1 MFFEKIPVRI
11 RMSLG
16 HTIWMAIIFI
26 TLGVILYRSV
36 EDNIQQSLDASL
48 LTSARSI
55 RDAQFS
61 RKRSLAQILMDE
73 LYDTNRFTIHAQM
86 IDISGHVTAKTGN
99 MQINLPVTPRAVARA
114 ENGIETFETFE
125 LDNGDLRLVT
135 IPVIRQGRFKG
146 QLIQVG
152 TPMAPLYDTLKNL
165 RRTLLISLL
174 SCFGVSIVFGYLLT
188 KGSFKPVARI
198 TQAARNLD
206 VQELNLRLK
215 LPPAKDELQELT
227 ATLNGMLDRLEDAF
241 QRLRQFA
248 GNVSHELRTPL
259 AVLRGEV
266 ELALRRERTTD
277 EYKTA
282 LRTIAKEAANMS
294 TIVEDLLLLAKA
306 QGNVIELKRQDV
318 YIPEFLASLRSS
330 LEKLYADKQVTLEI
344 DHTACDYFAL
354 SPVYF
359 SLAIKNI
366 LINACNHSKAGQT
379 VKLLTVQDKESVQ
392 FKIQDCGDGISEES
406 LPYIFDAFYRA
417 DTARNRTIGGSGIGL
432 SLSLALVRLHGGDIR
447 VRSEVNKGSE
457 FAIVLPLS
465 GQKTKGLDTMPEK
478 GKKVTVVK
486 KAIANA

>member
-1 MFFEKIPVRI
+1 
-11 RMSLG
+11 MSLG

-26 TLGVILYRSV
+26 VLGVVLYRSV

-73 LYDTNRFTIHAQM
+73 LYDTNRFAIHAQM
-86 IDISGHVTAKTGN
+86 IDMSGHVTAKTGN
-99 MQINLPVTPRAVARA
+99 MQINLPVTPRAVSRA
-114 ENGIETFETFE
+114 ENGLETFETFQ
-125 LDNGDLRLVT
+125 LSNGDLRLVT
-135 IPVIRQGRFKG
+135 IPVYRQGRFKG

-152 TPMAPLYDTLKNL
+152 TPMGPTYDTLKKL
-165 RRTLLISLL
+165 KATLLLSLS
-174 SCFGVSIVFGYLLT
+174 SCFIISIVFGYLLT

-198 TQAARNLD
+198 TQAARNLNVHD
-206 VQELNLRLK
+206 LNVRLK
-215 LPPAKDELQELT
+215 LPPANDELRELT

-266 ELALRRERTTD
+266 ELALRRERTTE

-282 LRTIAKEAANMS
+282 MRTIAKEAGNMS

-306 QGNVIELKRQDV
+306 QGNAIELKRQDV
-318 YIPEFLASLRSS
+318 YIPEFVAGLKNDLQ
-330 LEKLYADKQVTLEI
+330 KLYNHKGVELEVENI
-344 DHTACDYFAL
+344 SADYFPL

-359 SLAIKNI
+359 SLAIKNL
-366 LINACNHSKAGQT
+366 LINACNHSKAGQP
-379 VKLLTVQDKESVQ
+379 VKLTTIQTKDSLQ
-392 FKIQDCGDGISEES
+392 FKIQDKGDGISEDA

-417 DTARNRTIGGSGIGL
+417 DTARNRAIGGAGIGL
-432 SLSLALVRLHGGDIR
+432 SLSLALVRLHGGDIK
-447 VRSEVNKGSE
+447 VSSVVNQGSE
-457 FAIVLPLS
+457 FTIVLPTGS
-465 GQKTKGLDTMPEK
+465 QKSQVPGLNA
-478 GKKVTVVK
+478 GKSEKVTVVK
-486 KAIANA
+486 KAIVNA